1 MKGTALKK
9 TVTAGS
15 KNCNVWLTKSWKCK
29 LAAGRYTWCVYATD
43 QAGRPQQSPLGHKTL
58 TVR

>member
-15 KNCNVWLTKSWKCK
+15 KSRNAWLTKSWKCK
-29 LAAGRYTWCVYATD
+29 LAAGRYTWHVYAT
-43 QAGRPQQSPLGHKTL
+43 GRPQQNPIGHETL
-58 TVR
+58 TLK

>member
-15 KNCNVWLTKSWKCK
+15 KSRNAWLTKSWKCK
-29 LAAGRYTWCVYATD
+29 LAAGRYAWYVYATD
-43 QAGRPQQSPLGHKTL
+43 QAGRPQQNPIGHETL
-58 TVR
+58 TLK

>member
-9 TVTAGS
+9 TVTVGS

-29 LAAGRYTWCVYATD
+29 LATGRYTWYVYATD
-43 QAGRPQQSPLGHKTL
+43 QAGRPQQSPIGHKTL
-58 TVR
+58 TVK